1 MPRGSA
7 FGSEVLMSLMS
18 LGLPAE
24 SDSKEGPVR
33 APSGAGLAV

>member
-7 FGSEVLMSLMS
+7 FGSEVLMSL
-18 LGLPAE
+18 GLPAQ